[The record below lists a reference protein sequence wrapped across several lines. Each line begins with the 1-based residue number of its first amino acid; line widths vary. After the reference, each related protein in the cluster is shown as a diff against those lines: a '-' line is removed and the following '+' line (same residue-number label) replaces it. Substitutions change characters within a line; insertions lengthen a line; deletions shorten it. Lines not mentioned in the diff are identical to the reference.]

1 MIKLI
6 KPSHL
11 SQKVRVINKLTK
23 EFGFYIYLVI
33 DDNYIMIFNN
43 QETDNLMCKK
53 YCKTDDDIAFIF
65 HQLQKIE
72 QMVHKVLT
80 NSVKGVTPKK
90 YIKYSYYFKV

>member
-23 EFGFYIYLVI
+23 EYGFYIYLVI

-53 YCKTDDDIAFIF
+53 FCKTDDDIRFIF
-65 HQLQKIE
+65 YQLQKIE

-80 NSVKGVTPKK
+80 NSIHDIISKK
-90 YIKYSYYFKV
+90 YIKYSYYFKI